1 MSYGSAYIQTEP
13 VSRINA
19 RATRPRKEHVKR
31 LVQYEK
37 EFDVNLSRLD
47 ARERSVK
54 DSMIAY
60 SEKMRSITEARNTF
74 NSGHSK
80 HDPLFVRAKHI
91 PKHPTRGPR
100 KRRPMSFDELLGRDR
115 DQTKQTT
122 SKQRPHSDKQLPLK
136 EITSARNQ
144 SDEMHLPVLSERLR
158 KASPSVQVSFV
169 SASDL
174 YDIVDFSLRN
184 RGSRQDSLN
193 AFEMEKGSRIHGAD
207 GIPPGSR
214 LHGADGHHPGRR
226 NDKMFDK
233 FIAEAM
239 YDQFERCERKGV
251 TMTSTD
257 QYRHTSDY
265 ANISHPAASDSKE
278 IRVPTAQN
286 FEEKTSSVQ
295 ITHNPKNKN
304 PKLPLLYIDPLR
316 YRPPRVK
323 RMKLQKPDLG
333 IIPED
338 YTVSQ
343 GTLNRGIPQTNKA
356 PVSPP
361 PHRLSPR
368 SLVTDSNLEF
378 IHEDEANQDDNIQDS
393 LNDLPVT
400 DGQKSTRRIVMRDD
414 GDVRIEVTQCPP
426 KHESTVSNSNT
437 KLRAQKKFKK
447 LIFLR
452 DMK

>member
-74 NSGHSK
+74 NTGSSK

-136 EITSARNQ
+136 EITNERNQ
-144 SDEMHLPVLSERLR
+144 SDEMHLPALSERLR

-207 GIPPGSR
+207 GI
-214 LHGADGHHPGRR
+214 HPGRR

-251 TMTSTD
+251 PMTSTD
-257 QYRHTSDY
+257 TYRHTPDY
-265 ANISHPAASDSKE
+265 ANISHPASSDSKE

-295 ITHNPKNKN
+295 ITHNPKTKN
-304 PKLPLLYIDPLR
+304 PKLPLLNIDPLR
-316 YRPPRVK
+316 FRPPRVK

-368 SLVTDSNLEF
+368 SLVTDSNLDF
-378 IHEDEANQDDNIQDS
+378 IHEDETNQDDNIQDS

-426 KHESTVSNSNT
+426 KHESTQSNSNT